1 MKSGY
6 KIVWSHQSE
15 EDLEK
20 TIEYLEDYFTEK
32 ELKNLAQESERTLNN
47 FRNSSSFFEI
57 RKNKYS

>member
-47 FRNSSSFFEI
+47 FRNSSNFFEI